1 MEIQHLYLIVPAT
14 NLHLQD
20 FISDF
25 LASHVDYPRLAD
37 KFAMIRQSLPLASD
51 VIKSGV
57 LEHLIQN
64 WVLNEKINENHE
76 WWIFHDFP
84 MIFP

>member
-1 MEIQHLYLIVPAT
+1 
-14 NLHLQD
+14 
-20 FISDF
+20 
-25 LASHVDYPRLAD
+25 
-37 KFAMIRQSLPLASD
+37 MIRQSLPLASD

-64 WVLNEKINENHE
+64 GVLNEKINENHE

-84 MIFP
+84 ARHV